1 MDEIENKKW
10 IITRIDRSFQLYED
24 FLKKDEEDSRKFIDK
39 EIKKYKNLGKGVLA
53 GMAFF
58 ISLALGISQVDESF
72 GSPVGSVAVIL
83 FLGIIFYFITII
95 FEDRNEAILSKIE
108 QTFQLARVNI
118 YGVRGF
124 YEVNSMIIEANKPD
138 DYQKLNYYLSQF
150 IYPSLYLGSFYAT
163 KNAMKLRNR
172 IFFNV
177 PTHNKLKQG
186 LLFFKTWLDDAANR
200 YEKEKEGFQNI
211 KLIEPLI
218 GFGNALLDYKKGKET
233 IPKKSL

>member
-1 MDEIENKKW
+1 MDELENKKW
-10 IITRIDRSFQLYED
+10 IITRIDRSFQMYEEL
-24 FLKKDEEDSRKFIDK
+24 LKKGEEDSRKFIDK
-39 EIKKYKNLGKGVLA
+39 ETKKYANLGKGVLA

-58 ISLALGISQVDESF
+58 ISLVLGISAVDESF
-72 GSPVGSVAVIL
+72 GNPVGSVAVIL
-83 FLGIIFYFITII
+83 FLGIVFYFITII

-108 QTFQLARVNI
+108 QSSQLARVNI

-124 YEVNSMIIEANKPD
+124 YEVNSMTLEVHKAD
-138 DYQKLNYYLSQF
+138 DYHKLMYYLSQF
-150 IYPSLYLGSFYAT
+150 IYPSLCLGTFYAT

-211 KLIEPLI
+211 KLIEPLM
-218 GFGNALLDYKKGKET
+218 GFGNALLDYKKGKKT
-233 IPKKSL
+233 IPEKSL